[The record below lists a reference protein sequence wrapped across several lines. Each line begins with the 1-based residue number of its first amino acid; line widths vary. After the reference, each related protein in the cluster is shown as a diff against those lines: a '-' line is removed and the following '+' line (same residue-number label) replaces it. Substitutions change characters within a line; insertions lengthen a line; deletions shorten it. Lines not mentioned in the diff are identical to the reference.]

1 MVEPEFN
8 KCEDVIACQVGVRVS
23 ASAYYSTTTISGLK
37 YLLHYCFGT
46 TSTNLHLKTIF
57 WMIILLNEF
66 LRFTYSG
73 FGLVNS
79 RKIFCCWFTM
89 SNSRLGMIYTPGPSR
104 TELIWSTGLHDR
116 ASQICGTAHQMGN
129 CRPSYII
136 MSGACSSQLTNK
148 CYPPVVVT
156 KDMIWGCWYTRKRGL
171 HIGEW

>member
-1 MVEPEFN
+1 MWRRDCLPSGRPSQRFRLLFNYHHLRPQISFTLLLRNYIDELTPENDLLDDNITQRNF
-8 KCEDVIACQVGVRVS
+8 A
-23 ASAYYSTTTISGLK
+23 L
-37 YLLHYCFGT
+37 YL
-46 TSTNLHLKTIF
+46 F
-57 WMIILLNEF
+57 W
-66 LRFTYSG
+66 T
-73 FGLVNS
+73 GLVNS

-116 ASQICGTAHQMGN
+116 ASQICSTAHQMGN

-156 KDMIWGCWYTRKRGL
+156 KDMIWGSWYTRKRGL